1 MTEAQKNKFKQLC
14 YELDKAEA
22 AKNLKSYDNMCDW
35 LRKDH
40 NSFYNQVKDNLYE
53 LWEEVKNIVSDI
65 LEGIGLGAAIVIAAP
80 VVGVIEGIKAIGKW
94 LDD

>member
-40 NSFYNQVKDNLYE
+40 YSFYNQVKNNLYE
-53 LWEEVKNIVSDI
+53 LWEEVKKIASDI
-65 LEGIGLGAAIVIAAP
+65 FAIGVGIAVAP
-80 VVGVIEGIKAIGKW
+80 VIGIYEGIKAIGKW

>member
-14 YELDKAEA
+14 NELDKAEA

-40 NSFYNQVKDNLYE
+40 YSFYNQVKNNLYE
-53 LWEEVKNIVSDI
+53 LWEEVKKIASDI
-65 LEGIGLGAAIVIAAP
+65 FAIGVGIAVI
-80 VVGVIEGIKAIGKW
+80 GIYEGIKAIGKW